1 MSYASDLIDEMRGQT
16 APAEAP
22 VEETQP
28 EETPVETEETTTE
41 ETTTEETPTE
51 ETQTE
56 ETHDEPAPAE
66 EEKPAEETPTEE
78 EAPKKE
84 PKPDLSKLTKE
95 QKAEHAFQRQLA
107 KQKAKY
113 ESSLDDIKNTFQK
126 QFDEFK
132 QSIQPNPEP
141 EPIKTREDFP
151 IGKGGDD
158 AYVRYLTQL
167 GVDEALAKHEAE
179 RARKAEEEA
188 EAAKKAEELATQ
200 QREVADYFSNNA
212 KQTFG
217 DQYPEF
223 EKRVQK
229 GVANGLAELLDEA
242 PAVRDFIFSSPEGP
256 TVLNEML
263 ASKESFVRIMSR
275 AGNPMT
281 AIIEC
286 HDLAKELA
294 SRAKV
299 PEQPAPTQ
307 KMPSLGKPGAGSA
320 PSTAP
325 SMWKD
330 DASLIDFVRKHK

>member
-1 MSYASDLIDEMRGQT
+1 MSYASDLIDSMKTDEQT

-22 VEETQP
+22 VVEETQP
-28 EETPVETEETTTE
+28 EETPAETVEPE
-41 ETTTEETPTE
+41 TEETPTE
-51 ETQTE
+51 ETVPE

-66 EEKPAEETPTEE
+66 EEKLAEETPTEE

-132 QSIQPNPEP
+132 QSIQPKPEP

-158 AYVRYLTQL
+158 AYVKYLTKL
-167 GVDEALAKHEAE
+167 GVDEALAAHEAE
-179 RARKAEEEA
+179 RAKKAEEEA

-294 SRAKV
+294 SRAKE

>member
-1 MSYASDLIDEMRGQT
+1 MSYASDLIDSMKTDEQT

-22 VEETQP
+22 VVEETQP
-28 EETPVETEETTTE
+28 EETPAETVEPE
-41 ETTTEETPTE
+41 TEETPTE
-51 ETQTE
+51 ETVPE

-113 ESSLDDIKNTFQK
+113 ESSLDDIKNTFQR

-132 QSIQPNPEP
+132 QSIQPKPEP

-158 AYVRYLTQL
+158 AYVKYLTKL
-167 GVDEALAKHEAE
+167 GVDEALAAHEAE
-179 RARKAEEEA
+179 RAKKAEEEA

-229 GVANGLAELLDEA
+229 GVANGLAEVLDEA

-263 ASKESFVRIMSR
+263 ASRESFVRIMSR

-294 SRAKV
+294 SRAKE
-299 PEQPAPTQ
+299 PEQQAPTQ

-325 SMWKD
+325 SIWKD

>member
-1 MSYASDLIDEMRGQT
+1 MSYASDLIDSMKTDEQT

-22 VEETQP
+22 VVEETQP
-28 EETPVETEETTTE
+28 EETPAETVETETE
-41 ETTTEETPTE
+41 DTPTE
-51 ETQTE
+51 ETVPE

-66 EEKPAEETPTEE
+66 DEDKPEETPTEE

-132 QSIQPNPEP
+132 QSIQPKPEP

-158 AYVRYLTQL
+158 AYVKYLTKL
-167 GVDEALAKHEAE
+167 GVDEALAAHEAE
-179 RARKAEEEA
+179 RAKKAEEEA

-294 SRAKV
+294 SRAKE

>member
-1 MSYASDLIDEMRGQT
+1 MSYASDLIDEMKGQT

-22 VEETQP
+22 VVEETQP

-41 ETTTEETPTE
+41 ETPTE

-56 ETHDEPAPAE
+56 ETHKEPAPAE
-66 EEKPAEETPTEE
+66 DEKPAEETPKEE

-113 ESSLDDIKNTFQK
+113 ESSIDDIKNTFQR

-132 QSIQPNPEP
+132 QSIQKKEP

-151 IGKGGDD
+151 LGEGGDD
-158 AYVRYLTQL
+158 SYIKYLTQL

-179 RARKAEEEA
+179 RAKKAEEEA
-188 EAAKKAEELATQ
+188 EAAKKAEERANA
-200 QREVADYFSNNA
+200 QREIAEHFNRNA
-212 KQTFG
+212 KEAFG
-217 DQYPEF
+217 DNYGAF
-223 EKRVQK
+223 EKLVDK
-229 GVANGLAELLDEA
+229 GVANGLAEILDEA
-242 PAVRDFIFSSPEGP
+242 PAVRDFIFSSPDGP
-256 TVLNEML
+256 VVLNEML
-263 ASKESFVRIMSR
+263 LNKDSFVRIMSR
-275 AGNPMT
+275 AGNPMN

-286 HDLAKELA
+286 HDMAKELA
-294 SRAKV
+294 SRAKEQ
-299 PEQPAPTQ
+299 PEEPAPTRT
-307 KMPSLGKPGAGSA
+307 MPKLGKPGAGSA

-325 SMWKD
+325 SIWKD

>member
-1 MSYASDLIDEMRGQT
+1 MSYATDLIDEMKGQT

-22 VEETQP
+22 VVEETQP

-41 ETTTEETPTE
+41 ESPTE

-66 EEKPAEETPTEE
+66 EEKPAEEPPKEE

-113 ESSLDDIKNTFQK
+113 ENSIDDLKNTFQR
-126 QFDEFK
+126 QFDDFK
-132 QSIQPNPEP
+132 ASIQAKKEP

-151 IGKGGDD
+151 IGEGGDD
-158 AYVRYLTQL
+158 AYVKYLTKL
-167 GVDEALAKHEAE
+167 GVDEALAAHEAE
-179 RARKAEEEA
+179 RAKKAEEEA
-188 EAAKKAEELATQ
+188 EAAKKAEEQANA
-200 QREVADYFSNNA
+200 QREIADHFNSNA
-212 KQTFG
+212 REAFG
-217 DQYPEF
+217 ENYGQF
-223 EKRVQK
+223 EKLVQK
-229 GVANGLAELLDEA
+229 GVDNGLAELLDEA
-242 PAVRDFIFSSPEGP
+242 PAVRDFIFSSPDGP
-256 TVLNEML
+256 VVLNEML
-263 ASKESFVRIMSR
+263 ANRDSFVRIMSR

-294 SRAKV
+294 NRPA
-299 PEQPAPTQ
+299 EEPAPAKT
-307 KMPSLGKPGAGSA
+307 MPKLGKPGAGSA

-330 DASLIDFVRKHK
+330 DASLIDFVRRHK

>member
-1 MSYASDLIDEMRGQT
+1 MSYASDLIDSMKTDEQT

-22 VEETQP
+22 VVEETQP
-28 EETPVETEETTTE
+28 EETPAETVEKPEED
-41 ETTTEETPTE
+41 TPTE
-51 ETQTE
+51 ETVPE
-56 ETHDEPAPAE
+56 ETHDEPVPAPE
-66 EEKPAEETPTEE
+66 EDKPAEAPTEE

-113 ESSLDDIKNTFQK
+113 ESSLDDIKNTFQR

-132 QSIQPNPEP
+132 QSIQPKTEP

-158 AYVRYLTQL
+158 AYVKYLTKL
-167 GVDEALAKHEAE
+167 GVDEALAQHEAE
-179 RARKAEEEA
+179 RAKKAEEEA

-294 SRAKV
+294 SRAKE

-325 SMWKD
+325 SIWKD